1 MDLFLIALG
10 ILFLV
15 TVLVWPAMKV
25 VKQWERGVV
34 LRFGRYVSTRSPGL
48 NIIIPYI
55 ERMQKV
61 DTRVETMVVDPQEV
75 ITNDNVTVQVDAVVY
90 FQVVNAE
97 HAVMKVMNYEQAT
110 TQISLTTLRSVL
122 GQSEL
127 DELLAHRD
135 RINERLRQI
144 IDEHTEPWGVQVT
157 AVEVKDVLLPD
168 NLQRAMARQAE
179 AERERRAKVV
189 HARGEHQAAQE
200 LAQAAHIIASEPISL
215 QLRYLQTLVEMS
227 GERSNTI
234 IPLPLDIAG
243 ALQGMFGMD
252 GRRDRTR
259 RSENGGETS
268 LVPDLAN
275 LPATDAAEP

>member
-1 MDLFLIALG
+1 MELLLTALAILILG
-10 ILFLV
+10 LV
-15 TVLVWPAMKV
+15 IVWPAVKV

-34 LRFGRYVSTRSPGL
+34 LRFGRYVSIRSPGL
-48 NIIIPYI
+48 NIIIPYV
-55 ERMQKV
+55 ERMLKV
-61 DTRVETMVVDPQEV
+61 DTRVETMVVEPQEV

-90 FQVVNAE
+90 FQVINAE
-97 HAVMKVMNYEQAT
+97 HAVMKVIDYEKAT

-189 HARGEHQAAQE
+189 HARGEHQAAEE
-200 LAQAAHIIASEPISL
+200 LALAAHIIAGEPISL

-243 ALQGMFGMD
+243 ALQGLLSAGGHAVRAGNGD
-252 GRRDRTR
+252 HRT
-259 RSENGGETS
+259 TTPA
-268 LVPDLAN
+268 PDVTA
-275 LPATDAAEP
+275 LPSAHVAES

>member
-1 MDLFLIALG
+1 MEGLFIGVGVLLVILI
-10 ILFLV
+10 
-15 TVLVWPAMKV
+15 LVWPALKV

-34 LRFGRYVSTRSPGL
+34 LRFGRYVSMRTPGL
-48 NIIIPYI
+48 NLIIPYI
-55 ERMQKV
+55 DRMQRV

-97 HAVMKVMNYEQAT
+97 AAVLKVMDYEKAT

-122 GQSEL
+122 GQFEL

-168 NLQRAMARQAE
+168 SLQRSMARQAE

-189 HARGEHQAAQE
+189 HARGEHQAAEE
-200 LAQAAHIIASEPISL
+200 LAQAAHIIAQEPISL

-227 GERSNTI
+227 NERSNTI

-243 ALQGMFGMD
+243 ALQNLL
-252 GRRDRTR
+252 RVNPHPQVAIVP
-259 RSENGGETS
+259 ENGNT
-268 LVPDLAN
+268 LPAAVPDMVIPSAS
-275 LPATDAAEP
+275 A

>member
-1 MDLFLIALG
+1 MELLPIALVVLIFG
-10 ILFLV
+10 LV
-15 TVLVWPAMKV
+15 IVWPALKT

-34 LRFGRYVSTRSPGL
+34 LRFGRYVSMRSPGL

-55 ERMQKV
+55 DRMLKV
-61 DTRVETMVVDPQEV
+61 DTRVQTMVVDPQEV

-97 HAVMKVMNYEQAT
+97 HAMMKVMDYEQAT

-127 DELLAHRD
+127 DELLAYRD

-168 NLQRAMARQAE
+168 NLQRSMARQAE

-189 HARGEHQAAQE
+189 HARGEHQAAEE
-200 LAQAAHIIASEPISL
+200 LALAARIIASEPISL

-243 ALQGMFGMD
+243 ALHNLLRVDGMRQPTVLQG
-252 GRRDRTR
+252 
-259 RSENGGETS
+259 NGDITPILAEDLT
-268 LVPDLAN
+268 LPVP
-275 LPATDAAEP
+275 TVDA